1 MSKLT
6 LSAVA
11 ARDAYGPKASP
22 RGRLVYAELA
32 LDAGAVAVLGSPEDG
47 SLALFDCL
55 TGRRRPDR
63 GVVAIDG
70 EAPASSAELR
80 RRVGSL
86 SMEPSLPE
94 ARTVR
99 GAVELAASARG
110 DAHALATSALAGL
123 GLEALGDRAPHTLSV
138 GERRAVELALALA
151 TPTPA
156 AVILVEPFV
165 EVGGVSAETV
175 LLAISRLAASCPV
188 VVITASPSD
197 AKRLGRV
204 FVLHRGAFVRETTG
218 EHVGLVSPGPSQL
231 AVWIERG
238 VRALAS
244 RLTLDPAV
252 TGVVLD
258 HVDPSQDRGTLRLTG
273 PSMEPLAL
281 ALAREC
287 SAEGV
292 SVSGFAEVPPRLPD
306 VQAATEWELRSRA
319 VAAAMMQAPLGA
331 TPFGATP
338 FGAAPFGAAPF
349 GATPFGAAPSAA
361 APGFVVPPRRA
372 PAEPAAPPPAAPPPA
387 APPPAAPAAPPPS
400 DREPPKGD
408 PQP

>member
-1 MSKLT
+1 
-6 LSAVA
+6 
-11 ARDAYGPKASP
+11 
-22 RGRLVYAELA
+22 
-32 LDAGAVAVLGSPEDG
+32 
-47 SLALFDCL
+47 
-55 TGRRRPDR
+55 
-63 GVVAIDG
+63 
-70 EAPASSAELR
+70 
-80 RRVGSL
+80 
-86 SMEPSLPE
+86 
-94 ARTVR
+94 
-99 GAVELAASARG
+99 
-110 DAHALATSALAGL
+110 
-123 GLEALGDRAPHTLSV
+123 
-138 GERRAVELALALA
+138 
-151 TPTPA
+151 
-156 AVILVEPFV
+156 
-165 EVGGVSAETV
+165 
-175 LLAISRLAASCPV
+175 
-188 VVITASPSD
+188 
-197 AKRLGRV
+197 
-204 FVLHRGAFVRETTG
+204 
-218 EHVGLVSPGPSQL
+218 
-231 AVWIERG
+231 VWIERG

-349 GATPFGAAPSAA
+349 GATPFGAAPRAA